1 MNKKQKI
8 IVVVTIFALVLL
20 CGGLTFAYFT
30 SFTSSESGS
39 TIATK
44 GGTMN
49 IKYDNG
55 SGNITLSNIYPR
67 SSAWVNKTFTVTGNN
82 TTDLSMYYGISL
94 VVDNNSFGNYLS
106 YTLTGTNT
114 SNNGNLIPNTTENQT
129 IFDGV
134 ETYDLGVGSFNKA
147 TNAVHTYSFKIF
159 FLDTGEE
166 QNYAQEANFASHLVI
181 NSINPDGSVAYVGQ
195 GRNFIT
201 ENSTTVDREFSVLS
215 NAIKEEKYV
224 ASLIVEKNT
233 YSDGELKYTLTGT
246 NSSNNGTMIANATNV
261 SIPSGDNQVI
271 TLGTGVLSGSGSTK
285 HNYKITINDNNDGI
299 SSLSNAISEKY
310 DVMLLSHLR
319 NFYGRL
325 EITSGNKTI
334 YSAVIKQG
342 TKDNPTTTIGTAATT
357 NEGLIK
363 TTDDYGTA
371 YYYRGAAEN
380 NYVRFAGMCW
390 RIVRTTGNNDVKLVL
405 YNNDSSDC
413 TLTGEGLAYAKY
425 ASSYTSSFSD
435 NHAHT
440 SAGYMYG
447 LEDDNTNTACLF
459 NVNDTVVNKYSS
471 YKTESACTKAGGKWA
486 ANQYSVYFSNVK
498 ESVALKN
505 LNTWYKAKLTAYT
518 DKLADVIWC
527 NDKSVSSTTS
537 TGYTFG
543 IAGRGSNSSY
553 SLICPNDYNGGK
565 LSKYT
570 VSDTTNGNGD
580 LTYPIGLLTADEIIY
595 AGGVVA
601 SNNTLSTQYLYT
613 NTGKADILLTPFQ
626 YDSNDNIDE
635 GQVTLHSAATNGNN
649 MYPYV
654 PDQTMVLFVFLG
666 VDTYLRPS
674 IALKG
679 NVIVSG
685 SGSASDPFVVK

>member
-49 IKYDNG
+49 ITYASGD
-55 SGNITLSNIYPR
+55 GNIIMENIYPR
-67 SSAWVNKTFTVTGNN
+67 AAAWVNKSFTVTGNN
-82 TTDLSMYYGISL
+82 TTDLNMYYGISL
-94 VVDNNSFGNYLS
+94 VVDNNDFRSYLS
-106 YTLTGTNT
+106 YTLSGTNT
-114 SNNGNLIPNTTENQT
+114 SNNGNLIPDINDNVPIINSTKIYE
-129 IFDGV
+129 
-134 ETYDLGVGSFNKA
+134 LGVGSFTKA

-159 FLDTGEE
+159 FLDTGKE
-166 QNYAQEANFASHLVI
+166 QNFGQGANFAAHLVI
-181 NSINPDGSVAYVGQ
+181 TSVNPDGNVVYNGT
-195 GRNFIT
+195 GRN
-201 ENSTTVDREFSVLS
+201 VVLS
-215 NAIKEEKYV
+215 EAAKVNNITKSFNVANYV
-224 ASLIVEKNT
+224 NQETDYEMFLIVNENT
-233 YSDGELKYTLTGT
+233 YDNLTYSIKGT
-246 NSSNNGTMIANATNV
+246 NVSNSGSMISNVSDV
-261 SIPSGDNQVI
+261 SIPSERDNTI
-271 TLGTGVLSGSGSTK
+271 SLGKGKLSDLNTK
-285 HNYKITINDNNDGI
+285 HTYAVTFNENVSKTNLNNISKQVDTKLLRRNLYTFSGKI
-299 SSLSNAISEKY
+299 
-310 DVMLLSHLR
+310 
-319 NFYGRL
+319 

-342 TKDNPTTTIGTAATT
+342 TKDNPTTSIGTAATT

-371 YYYRGAAEN
+371 YYYRGAVEN

-390 RIVRTTGNNDVKLVL
+390 RIVRTTGSNDVKLVL
-405 YNNDSSDC
+405 YNNDSDNC

-471 YKTESACTKAGGKWA
+471 YKTESACVKAGGKWA

-505 LNTWYKAKLTAYT
+505 LNTWYNAKLTAYT

-527 NDKSVSSTTS
+527 NDKSVSGTTS

-543 IAGRGSNSSY
+543 IAGRGSNRSY

-580 LTYPIGLLTADEIIY
+580 LTYPIGLLTADEIMY
-595 AGGVVA
+595 AGGVAA
-601 SNNTLSTQYLYT
+601 SNNTSSTQYLYT
-613 NTGKADILLTPFQ
+613 NTGKADLLLTPYQ
-626 YDSNDNIDE
+626 YNSNDNIDQ
-635 GQVTLHSAATNGNN
+635 GQATLHSAAFNGNN
-649 MYPYV
+649 MYPSI
-654 PDQTMVLFVFLG
+654 PDTAKAIIAFLG

-679 NVIVSG
+679 NVSVSG
-685 SGSASDPFVVK
+685 SGSASDPFVVR

>member
-1 MNKKQKI
+1 MDKKQKI
-8 IVVVTIFALVLL
+8 IVIVTVFALVLL
-20 CGGLTFAYFT
+20 GGGLTFAYFT

-49 IKYDNG
+49 IKYANG

-82 TTDLSMYYGISL
+82 TTDLNMYYGISL
-94 VVDNNSFGNYLS
+94 VVDNNNFENYLS

-114 SNNGNLIPNTTENQT
+114 SNNGNSIPNTTENQK

-159 FLDTGEE
+159 FLDTGND
-166 QNYAQEANFASHLVI
+166 QNYAQNANFAAHLVI

-195 GRNFIT
+195 GKLISMSNEDSESVT
-201 ENSTTVDREFSVLS
+201 KEFSVLS
-215 NAIKEEKYV
+215 NENKEEKYI
-224 ASLIVEKNT
+224 ATLTYTNT
-233 YSDGELKYTLTGT
+233 YITGDLTYNLIGT
-246 NSSNNGTMIANATNV
+246 NLTNNGTMIANATNV
-261 SIPSGDNQVI
+261 SIPKGSNQVI
-271 TLGTGVLSGSGSTK
+271 TLGTGLLSDLSNTK
-285 HNYKITINDNNDGI
+285 HNYKLTINDNTKKNSFLSKNYNLTPLGI
-299 SSLSNAISEKY
+299 NQ
-310 DVMLLSHLR
+310 
-319 NFYGRL
+319 NFVGLL

-342 TKDNPTTTIGTAATT
+342 TKDSPTTSIGTAATT

-371 YYYRGAAEN
+371 YYYRGAVEN

-405 YNNDSSDC
+405 YNNDSDNC

-471 YKTESACTKAGGKWA
+471 YKTESACVKAGGKWA

-570 VSDTTNGNGD
+570 VSDTNNGNGD
-580 LTYPIGLLTADEIIY
+580 LTYPIGLLTADEIMY
-595 AGGVVA
+595 AGGVA
-601 SNNTLSTQYLYT
+601 NSNNTSSTQYLYT
-613 NTGKADILLTPFQ
+613 NTGKADLLLTPYQ
-626 YDSNDNIDE
+626 YDSNYNIDE
-635 GQVTLHSAATNGNN
+635 GQATLHSAATNGNN
-649 MYPYV
+649 IYPSI
-654 PDQTMVLFVFLG
+654 PDTAKALIAFLG

-679 NVIVSG
+679 NVGVSG
-685 SGSASDPFVVK
+685 SGSASDPFVVR

>member
-1 MNKKQKI
+1 MNNKQKI

-44 GGTMN
+44 GGTMD
-49 IKYDNG
+49 ITYASGD
-55 SGNITLSNIYPR
+55 GNIIMENIYPR
-67 SSAWVNKTFTVTGNN
+67 AAAWVNKSFTVTGNN
-82 TTDLSMYYGISL
+82 TTDLSMSYGISL
-94 VVDNNSFGNYLS
+94 IVDNNDYYSDLS
-106 YTLTGTNT
+106 YTLTGVNT
-114 SNNGNLIPNTTENQT
+114 SNNGNVIPDINDNVPIINSTKIYE
-129 IFDGV
+129 
-134 ETYDLGVGSFNKA
+134 LGVGSFTKA

-159 FLDTGEE
+159 FLDTGKE
-166 QNYAQEANFASHLVI
+166 QNYAQGANFAAHLVI
-181 NSINPDGSVAYVGQ
+181 TSVNPDGNVVYNGT
-195 GRNFIT
+195 GRN
-201 ENSTTVDREFSVLS
+201 VVLS
-215 NAIKEEKYV
+215 EEAKVNNITKSFNVANYV
-224 ASLIVEKNT
+224 NQETDYEMFLIVNENT
-233 YSDGELKYTLTGT
+233 YHNLTYSIKG
-246 NSSNNGTMIANATNV
+246 TNV
-261 SIPSGDNQVI
+261 SN
-271 TLGTGVLSGSGSTK
+271 SGSMISNVSDVSIPRERDNTISLGKGKLSDLNTK
-285 HNYKITINDNNDGI
+285 HTYAVTFNENVSKTNLNNISKQVDTKLLARKLYTFSGKI
-299 SSLSNAISEKY
+299 
-310 DVMLLSHLR
+310 
-319 NFYGRL
+319 

-342 TKDNPTTTIGTAATT
+342 TKDNPTTTIGTAASTD
-357 NEGLIK
+357 EGLIK

-371 YYYRGAAEN
+371 YYYRGAVEN

-405 YNNDSSDC
+405 YNNDSDNC

-425 ASSYTSSFSD
+425 ASSYTSSFND

-471 YKTESACTKAGGKWA
+471 YKTESACVKAGGKWA

-505 LNTWYKAKLTAYT
+505 LNTWYNAKLTAYT

-527 NDKSVSSTTS
+527 NDKSVSGTTS

-543 IAGRGSNSSY
+543 IAGRGSNRSY

-580 LTYPIGLLTADEIIY
+580 LTYPIGLLTADEIMY
-595 AGGVVA
+595 AGGVAA
-601 SNNTLSTQYLYT
+601 SNNTSSTQYLYT
-613 NTGKADILLTPFQ
+613 NTGKADLLLTPYQ
-626 YDSNDNIDE
+626 YNSNDNIDQ
-635 GQVTLHSAATNGNN
+635 GQATLHSAAFNGNN
-649 MYPYV
+649 MYPSI
-654 PDQTMVLFVFLG
+654 PDTAKAIIAFLG

-679 NVIVSG
+679 NVSVSG
-685 SGSASDPFVVK
+685 SGSASDPFVVR

>member
-1 MNKKQKI
+1 MDKKQKI
-8 IVVVTIFALVLL
+8 IVIVTVFALVLL
-20 CGGLTFAYFT
+20 GGGLTFAYFT
-30 SFTSSESGS
+30 SLTSSESGS

-49 IKYDNG
+49 IKYANG
-55 SGNITLSNIYPR
+55 SGNIVLENIYPR

-82 TTDLSMYYGISL
+82 TTDLNMYYGISL
-94 VVDNNSFGNYLS
+94 VVDNNNFESYLS

-114 SNNGNLIPNTTENQT
+114 SNNGNSIPNTTENQK

-134 ETYDLGVGSFNKA
+134 ETYDLGVGNFNKA

-159 FLDTGEE
+159 FLDTGND
-166 QNYAQEANFASHLVI
+166 QNYAQNANFAAHLVI

-195 GRNFIT
+195 GKLISMST
-201 ENSTTVDREFSVLS
+201 EESESTTKEFSVLS
-215 NAIKEEKYV
+215 NENKEEKYI
-224 ASLIVEKNT
+224 ATLTYTNT
-233 YSDGELKYTLTGT
+233 YITGDLTYNLIGT
-246 NSSNNGTMIANATNV
+246 NLTNNGTMIANATNV
-261 SIPSGDNQVI
+261 SIPKGSNQVI
-271 TLGTGVLSGSGSTK
+271 TLGTGLLSDLSNTK
-285 HNYKITINDNNDGI
+285 HNYKLTINDNTKKNSFLSKNYNLTPLGI
-299 SSLSNAISEKY
+299 NQ
-310 DVMLLSHLR
+310 
-319 NFYGRL
+319 NFVGLL

-342 TKDNPTTTIGTAATT
+342 TKDSPTTSIGTAATT

-371 YYYRGAAEN
+371 YYYRGAVEN

-405 YNNDSSDC
+405 YNNDSDNC

-471 YKTESACTKAGGKWA
+471 YKTESACVKAGGKWA

-527 NDKSVSSTTS
+527 NDKSVSGTTS

-580 LTYPIGLLTADEIIY
+580 LTYPIGLLTVDEVMY
-595 AGGVVA
+595 AGGVAA
-601 SNNTLSTQYLYT
+601 SNNSLSTQYLYA
-613 NTGKADILLTPFQ
+613 NTGKADILLTPYKYSSN
-626 YDSNDNIDE
+626 YDFDSGEI
-635 GQVTLHSAATNGNN
+635 TLHASVFNGNN
-649 MYPYV
+649 MYPSV
-654 PDQTMVLFVFLG
+654 PDNKSAIIVFLG

-679 NVIVSG
+679 NVSVSG

>member
-1 MNKKQKI
+1 MNNKQKI

-44 GGTMN
+44 GGTMD
-49 IKYDNG
+49 ITYASGD
-55 SGNITLSNIYPR
+55 GNIIMENIYPR
-67 SSAWVNKTFTVTGNN
+67 AAAWVNKSFTVTGNN
-82 TTDLSMYYGISL
+82 TTDLNMYYGISL
-94 VVDNNSFGNYLS
+94 VVDNNDFRSYLS
-106 YTLTGTNT
+106 YTLSGTNT

-129 IFDGV
+129 IFNGV
-134 ETYDLGVGSFNKA
+134 GTYDLGVGSFNKA

-159 FLDTGEE
+159 FLDTGKE
-166 QNYAQEANFASHLVI
+166 QNFVQEANFAAHLVI
-181 NSINPDGSVAYVGQ
+181 NSITPDGSVAYVGQ
-195 GRNFIT
+195 GKLISMST
-201 ENSTTVDREFSVLS
+201 EDSESVTKEFSVLS
-215 NAIKEEKYV
+215 NENKEEKYI
-224 ASLIVEKNT
+224 ATLTYTNT
-233 YSDGELKYTLTGT
+233 YITGDLTYNLIGT
-246 NSSNNGTMIANATNV
+246 NLTNNGTMIANATNV
-261 SIPSGDNQVI
+261 SIPKGSNQVI
-271 TLGTGVLSGSGSTK
+271 TLGTGLLSDSSNTK
-285 HNYKITINDNNDGI
+285 HNYKLTINDNTKKI
-299 SSLSNAISEKY
+299 SFLSKNYNLTPLAIN
-310 DVMLLSHLR
+310 R
-319 NFYGRL
+319 NFVGLL
-325 EITSGNKTI
+325 EITSDNKTI

-371 YYYRGAAEN
+371 YYYRGAVEN

-390 RIVRTTGNNDVKLVL
+390 RIVRTTGSNDVKLVL
-405 YNNDSSDC
+405 YNNDSDNC

-471 YKTESACTKAGGKWA
+471 YKTESACVKAGGKWA

-505 LNTWYKAKLTAYT
+505 LNTWYNAKLTAYT

-527 NDKSVSSTTS
+527 NDKSVSGTTS

-543 IAGRGSNSSY
+543 IAGRGSNRSY

-580 LTYPIGLLTADEIIY
+580 LTYPIGLLTADEIMY
-595 AGGVVA
+595 AGGVAA
-601 SNNTLSTQYLYT
+601 SNNTSSTQYLYT
-613 NTGKADILLTPFQ
+613 NTGKADLLLTPYQ
-626 YDSNDNIDE
+626 YNSNDNIDQ
-635 GQVTLHSAATNGNN
+635 GQATLHSAAFNGNN
-649 MYPYV
+649 MYPSI
-654 PDQTMVLFVFLG
+654 PDTAKAIIAFLG

-679 NVIVSG
+679 NVSVSG
-685 SGSASDPFVVK
+685 SGSASDPFVVR

>member
-1 MNKKQKI
+1 MDKKQKI
-8 IVVVTIFALVLL
+8 IVIVTVFALVLL
-20 CGGLTFAYFT
+20 GGSLTFAYFT
-30 SFTSSESGS
+30 SLTSSESGS

-49 IKYDNG
+49 IKYANG
-55 SGNITLSNIYPR
+55 SGNIVLENIYPR

-82 TTDLSMYYGISL
+82 TTDLNMYYGISL
-94 VVDNNSFGNYLS
+94 VVDNNNFESYLI

-114 SNNGNLIPNTTENQT
+114 SNNGNLIPNTTENQK

-134 ETYDLGVGSFNKA
+134 GTYDLGVGSFNKA
-147 TNAVHTYSFKIF
+147 TNAVHTYNFKIF
-159 FLDTGEE
+159 FLDTGKE
-166 QNYAQEANFASHLVI
+166 QNYAQEANFAAHLVI

-195 GRNFIT
+195 GKLISMSNEDSESVT
-201 ENSTTVDREFSVLS
+201 KEFSVLS
-215 NAIKEEKYV
+215 NENKEEKYI
-224 ASLIVEKNT
+224 ATLTYTNT
-233 YSDGELKYTLTGT
+233 YITGDLTYNLIGT
-246 NSSNNGTMIANATNV
+246 NLTNNGTMIANATNV
-261 SIPSGDNQVI
+261 SIPKGSNQVI
-271 TLGTGVLSGSGSTK
+271 TLGTGLLSDLSNTK
-285 HNYKITINDNNDGI
+285 HNYKLTINDNTKKNSFLSKNYNLTPLGI
-299 SSLSNAISEKY
+299 NQ
-310 DVMLLSHLR
+310 
-319 NFYGRL
+319 NFVGLL

-342 TKDNPTTTIGTAATT
+342 TKDSPTTSIGTAATT

-390 RIVRTTGNNDVKLVL
+390 RIVRTTGSNDVKLVL
-405 YNNDSSDC
+405 YNNDSDNC

-471 YKTESACTKAGGKWA
+471 YKTESACVKAGGKWA

-505 LNTWYKAKLTAYT
+505 LNTWYKARLEPYN

-527 NDKSVSSTTS
+527 NDKKTASSSTS
-537 TGYTFG
+537 SVDFAINKRMKTGPSMVCNYD
-543 IAGRGSNSSY
+543 N
-553 SLICPNDYNGGK
+553 LGGN
-565 LSKYT
+565 LNKYT
-570 VSDTTNGNGD
+570 VNDTVNGNGD
-580 LTYPIGLLTADEIIY
+580 LTYPIGLLTADELIF
-595 AGGVVA
+595 AGGASSGDMGSTYLTKNISANSGIWTMTPIGWYYNDGNTHVA
-601 SNNTLSTQYLYT
+601 FNAENIIISYT
-613 NTGKADILLTPFQ
+613 SSH
-626 YDSNDNIDE
+626 Y
-635 GQVTLHSAATNGNN
+635 
-649 MYPYV
+649 
-654 PDQTMVLFVFLG
+654 
-666 VDTYLRPS
+666 YLRPS

-679 NVIVSG
+679 NVSISG

>member
-8 IVVVTIFALVLL
+8 IVIITIFALVLL

-49 IKYDNG
+49 ITYASGD
-55 SGNITLSNIYPR
+55 GNIIMENIYPR
-67 SSAWVNKTFTVTGNN
+67 AAAWVNKSFTVTGNN
-82 TTDLSMYYGISL
+82 TTDLNMYYGISL
-94 VVDNNSFGNYLS
+94 VVDNNDFRSYLS
-106 YTLTGTNT
+106 YTLSGTNT

-129 IFDGV
+129 IFNGV
-134 ETYDLGVGSFNKA
+134 GTYDLGVGSFNKA

-159 FLDTGEE
+159 FLDTGKE
-166 QNYAQEANFASHLVI
+166 QNFVQEANFAAHLVI
-181 NSINPDGSVAYVGQ
+181 NSITPDGSVAYVGQ
-195 GRNFIT
+195 GKLISMST
-201 ENSTTVDREFSVLS
+201 EDSESVTKEFSVLS
-215 NAIKEEKYV
+215 NENKEEKYI
-224 ASLIVEKNT
+224 ATLTYTNT
-233 YSDGELKYTLTGT
+233 YITGDLTYNLIGT
-246 NSSNNGTMIANATNV
+246 NLTNNGTMIANATNV
-261 SIPSGDNQVI
+261 SIPKGSNQVI
-271 TLGTGVLSGSGSTK
+271 TLGTGLLSDSSNTK
-285 HNYKITINDNNDGI
+285 HNYKLTINDNTKKI
-299 SSLSNAISEKY
+299 SFLSKNYNLTPLAIN
-310 DVMLLSHLR
+310 R
-319 NFYGRL
+319 NFVGLL
-325 EITSGNKTI
+325 EITSDNKTI

-342 TKDNPTTTIGTAATT
+342 TKDNPTTTIGTAASTD
-357 NEGLIK
+357 EGLIK

-371 YYYRGAAEN
+371 YYYRGAVEN

-390 RIVRTTGNNDVKLVL
+390 RIVRTTGSNDVKLVL
-405 YNNDSSDC
+405 YNNDSDNC

-471 YKTESACTKAGGKWA
+471 YKTESACVKAGGKWA

-505 LNTWYKAKLTAYT
+505 LNTWYNAKLTAYT

-527 NDKSVSSTTS
+527 NDKSVSGTTS

-543 IAGRGSNSSY
+543 IAGRGSNRSY

-580 LTYPIGLLTADEIIY
+580 LTYPIGLLTADEIMY
-595 AGGVVA
+595 AGGVAA
-601 SNNTLSTQYLYT
+601 SNNTSSTQYLYT
-613 NTGKADILLTPFQ
+613 NTGKADLLLTPYQ
-626 YDSNDNIDE
+626 YNSNDNIDQ
-635 GQVTLHSAATNGNN
+635 GQATLHSAAFNGNN
-649 MYPYV
+649 MYPSI
-654 PDQTMVLFVFLG
+654 PDTAKAIIAFLG

-679 NVIVSG
+679 NVSVSG
-685 SGSASDPFVVK
+685 SGSASDPFVVR